1 MSSTIE
7 ASPTKQRVRG
17 GAGRGSVV
25 EALPRY
31 GTLVFLVLAIA
42 VFSILKTDAF
52 FTTETLVNVLEQ
64 SAVLVVVAVG
74 LTAAMVMFEFDLS
87 IAAMAS
93 LCGVLVTGFQSFDG
107 AAWPLAALE
116 TIVVAAAIGLVSG
129 LIVAVINV
137 NSFIVTLAMG
147 TIVGGINQWY
157 NNGQTISLGIDP
169 GFVALGR
176 GKVAGVPNLVL
187 IAAGV
192 SILIW
197 LLLSQTATG
206 RNMYAIGG
214 NREAAR
220 LAGIPI
226 ARVRVLAFVI
236 SAALAGLGGM
246 MLAARSGSGFTS
258 AGGSL
263 LLQAF
268 TACFLGSVTLRD
280 GEFHVAGTVLGVL
293 LLTTIFVGLT
303 IVGVADYVQS
313 WVTGGLLIV
322 AVASSGIARR
332 FLHGRE

>member
-1 MSSTIE
+1 MSTME
-7 ASPTKQRVRG
+7 ATPPKQRAWAR
-17 GAGRGSVV
+17 RDRRSIL
-25 EALPRY
+25 ESLPRY
-31 GTLVFLVLAIA
+31 GTLIFLALAIA
-42 VFSILKTDAF
+42 VFSILKSEAF

-64 SAVLVVVAVG
+64 SAVLIVVAVG
-74 LTAAMVMFEFDLS
+74 LTAAMVMYEFDLS

-107 AAWPLAALE
+107 AAWPLAAVE
-116 TIVVAAAIGLVSG
+116 TLAIAAAIGLVSG

-157 NNGQTISLGIDP
+157 NNGQTISLGVNP
-169 GFVALGR
+169 GFVSLGR
-176 GKVAGVPNLVL
+176 GKVAGVPDLVL

-192 SILIW
+192 SFLVW
-197 LLLSQTATG
+197 LLLTQTATG

-246 MLAARSGSGFTS
+246 MLAARSGAGFTS

-313 WVTGGLLIV
+313 WVTGALLIF

-332 FLHGRE
+332 FLHGRD